1 MAISYNTNILNLKGA
16 PTLGE
21 LSNVITEVEFEVVAV
36 DGEYTHNSIGHLG
49 VSLNED
55 DFIPFEDITEIQ
67 VIGWVESHSIHQG
80 HKNHLEEFINNMKQP
95 TNVGMEKPWE

>member
-1 MAISYNTNILNLKGA
+1 MAITYNTNILHLKGA
-16 PTLGE
+16 PSLGE

-36 DGEYTHNSIGHLG
+36 DGDYTHNSIGHLG
-49 VSLNED
+49 MSLNES
-55 DFIPFEDITEIQ
+55 DFIPFEDITEDQ
-67 VIGWVESHSIHQG
+67 VIGWVESHAIHDN

>member
-1 MAISYNTNILNLKGA
+1 MAITYNINILHLKGA

-49 VSLNED
+49 VTLNENA
-55 DFIPFEDITEIQ
+55 FTVFEDVTEEM
-67 VIGWVESHSIHQG
+67 VLGWIESHPVLQN
-80 HKNHLEEFINNMKQP
+80 HKNHLEEFINNMKVP